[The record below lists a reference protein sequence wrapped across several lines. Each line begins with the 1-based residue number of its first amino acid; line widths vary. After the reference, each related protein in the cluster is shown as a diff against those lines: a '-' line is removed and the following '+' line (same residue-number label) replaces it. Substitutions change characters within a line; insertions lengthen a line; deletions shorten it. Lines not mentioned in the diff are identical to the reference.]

1 MNTTPSSNTDTT
13 QQARRTEAARW
24 VPEGEWY
31 PRQRVGSDHKYEFCG
46 TVGRFMLVVSFD
58 GYGPTAEFRD
68 TRDEAEDYATYA
80 GSNHG
85 GSCDLFLDLDT
96 GEWTAIRVTRT
107 YSYVT
112 VDPDDYGMEPDDEE
126 EDE

>member
-24 VPEGEWY
+24 MPESEWY
-31 PRQRVGSDHKYEFCG
+31 PRERVGSDHTYKFCG
-46 TVGRFMLVVSFD
+46 TVGRFMLVVSFE
-58 GYGPTAEFRD
+58 GYMTAEFRD
-68 TRDEAEDYATYA
+68 TRDEAENYATYA

-85 GSCDLFLDLDT
+85 GSCDAFLDLDT

-107 YSYVT
+107 YSYVPA
-112 VDPDDYGMEPDDEE
+112 DADDLGMEPDDEE
-126 EDE
+126 VDA